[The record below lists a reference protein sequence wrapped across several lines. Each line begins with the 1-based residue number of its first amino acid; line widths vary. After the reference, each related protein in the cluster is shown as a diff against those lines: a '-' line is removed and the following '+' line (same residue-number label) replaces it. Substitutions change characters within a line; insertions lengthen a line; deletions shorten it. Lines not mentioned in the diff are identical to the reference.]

1 MKSFIAVTILTIVV
15 NMLCIWDVWHTQKVF
30 KHMNSESSAIHQ
42 LLLTEDITDPSLAKR
57 INDIDEY
64 WTKKMDV
71 LCISISRKDLQPV
84 SDHIQFLKSSI
95 SNNDQETAVTYSLL
109 LKYNVEGLK
118 EISGFSLVNIL

>member
-1 MKSFIAVTILTIVV
+1 MKSFISVTILTILV
-15 NMLCIWDVWHTQKVF
+15 NALCLWDVFNTKDIF
-30 KHMNSESSAIHQ
+30 KHMNNESSAIHQ
-42 LLLTEDITDPSLAKR
+42 ALLTEDITDPQLASR
-57 INDIDEY
+57 INALDAY

-95 SNNDQETAVTYSLL
+95 DNNDQETAVTYSLL

-118 EISGFSLVNIL
+118 EISGFSFANIL

>member
-1 MKSFIAVTILTIVV
+1 MKSFIAVTILTIIV
-15 NMLCIWDVWHTQKVF
+15 NALCIWDVWHTQKVF
-30 KHMNSESSAIHQ
+30 NHMNNESNAIHQ
-42 LLLTEDITDPSLAKR
+42 LLLSEDITTPALAER
-57 INDIDEY
+57 INNIDKY
-64 WTKKMDV
+64 WTKKMDL
-71 LCISISRKDLQPV
+71 LCISVSRKDLQPV

>member
-1 MKSFIAVTILTIVV
+1 MKNFIAITILTILV
-15 NMLCIWDVWHTQKVF
+15 NALCIWDVWNTEKIF
-30 KHMNSESSAIHQ
+30 KYMNRESSAIHEA
-42 LLLTEDITDPSLAKR
+42 LLVEDITDPQLASR
-57 INDIDEY
+57 IEELDKY

-118 EISGFSLVNIL
+118 EISGFSLINIL

>member
-1 MKSFIAVTILTIVV
+1 MKSFIAVTVLTIIV
-15 NMLCIWDVWHTQKVF
+15 NALCIWDVWHTQKVF
-30 KHMNSESSAIHQ
+30 NHMNNESSAIHQ
-42 LLLTEDITDPSLAKR
+42 LLLRDDITSPALAER
-57 INDIDEY
+57 INNLDRY

-95 SNNDQETAVTYSLL
+95 SNDDQETAVTYSLL

-118 EISGFSLVNIL
+118 EISGFSVVNIL

>member
-1 MKSFIAVTILTIVV
+1 MKSFIAVTILTIAV
-15 NMLCIWDVWHTQKVF
+15 NALCIWDVWYTKKIF
-30 KHMNSESSAIHQ
+30 KYMYYESSEIHYA
-42 LLLTEDITDPSLAKR
+42 LLEDDITSPELATR
-57 INDIDEY
+57 ITELDKY
-64 WTKKMDV
+64 WTKQMDI

-84 SDHIQFLKSSI
+84 SDHLQFLKSSI

>member
-1 MKSFIAVTILTIVV
+1 MKSFIAVTILTIIV
-15 NMLCIWDVWHTQKVF
+15 NILCIWDVWHTQKVF
-30 KHMNSESSAIHQ
+30 TYMNNESSAIHQ
-42 LLLTEDITDPSLAKR
+42 LLLSEDITSPDLAKR
-57 INDIDEY
+57 INSLDKY

-95 SNNDQETAVTYSLL
+95 SNDDQETAVTYSLL

-118 EISGFSLVNIL
+118 EISGFSFANIL

>member
-1 MKSFIAVTILTIVV
+1 MKSIIAVTILTIAV
-15 NMLCIWDVWHTQKVF
+15 NTLCFWDVWYTKKVF
-30 KHMNSESSAIHQ
+30 RHMNNESSAIHQ
-42 LLLTEDITDPSLAKR
+42 SLLVEDITDVSIINR
-57 INDIDEY
+57 INDLDKY
-64 WTKKMDV
+64 WTKKMDI

-95 SNNDQETAVTYSLL
+95 SNNDQDTAITYSLL

>member
-1 MKSFIAVTILTIVV
+1 MKSFIAVTILTIIV
-15 NMLCIWDVWHTQKVF
+15 NALCIWDIWHTQKVF
-30 KHMNSESSAIHQ
+30 DHMSNESSAIHQ
-42 LLLTEDITDPSLAKR
+42 LLLENDITDPSLVER
-57 INDIDEY
+57 INNIDEY

-95 SNNDQETAVTYSLL
+95 SNNDQETAITYSLL
-109 LKYNVEGLK
+109 LKYNVEGLQ

>member
-1 MKSFIAVTILTIVV
+1 MKSFIAVTILTILV
-15 NMLCIWDVWHTQKVF
+15 NALCIWDVWHTEKVF
-30 KHMNSESSAIHQ
+30 KYMNKESSAIHQ
-42 LLLTEDITDPSLAKR
+42 SLLVDDITDPIIASR
-57 INDIDEY
+57 INNLDKY
-64 WTKKMDV
+64 WTKKMDI

-84 SDHIQFLKSSI
+84 SDHIQFLKSSV